1 MYLQRNTDI
10 NKTFLYILAVCTALI
25 CSVLIFHGQ
34 IIFIA
39 VYIIYSSVMV
49 LRLPLLQGMAAAQAS
64 PETSNA
70 VMGFYQSMNSLGG
83 IFGALFAGLIYSKN
97 PMYPFILAFIAFLAA
112 TLIGLIY
119 RRMYRSAQQS

>member
-1 MYLQRNTDI
+1 
-10 NKTFLYILAVCTALI
+10 
-25 CSVLIFHGQ
+25 
-34 IIFIA
+34 
-39 VYIIYSSVMV
+39 
-49 LRLPLLQGMAAAQAS
+49 MAAAQAS